1 MSLTHF
7 YTSPPYSVWLF
18 RESKRSWCV
27 TSAVNSLINSCSYL
41 FIEGKLEMKLL
52 YWVSSGCLT
61 LGGWIMDMG
70 QEVAHA
76 PDHTLLSL
84 HLLISLM

>member
-7 YTSPPYSVWLF
+7 YSSPPYCVWRF

-27 TSAVNSLINSCSYL
+27 TSAVNSCKFIDQHSCSYL

-76 PDHTLLSL
+76 PAHTLPHAL
-84 HLLISLM
+84 